1 MKYIPI
7 QGLDNITITEA
18 IESHHWDY
26 PMEII
31 SSDINFINTKEL
43 VMIKNPK
50 INSIHANKVVRFK
63 FQNDLEEAMQRVHQ
77 FYDELSFSWWVPS
90 TNTPLLQRLNQSGFQ
105 TIDEYTGLALS
116 LPTFDIPSHNH
127 EFSYYEV
134 ETDEQVRKLVKMSS
148 KIWDYNP
155 SLEEELFKQ
164 RKDYIKASKGTSGY
178 IICYDGEKAV
188 GYANFRYSC
197 DGTTLYL
204 HGSGVLPEYRHKG
217 IYSNLVYKRLQIAKE
232 GGVMLATCQ
241 ARKGHSDPILR
252 KIGFRAYE
260 TYCHMAKNLTT

>member
-134 ETDEQVRKLVKMSS
+134 ETDE
-148 KIWDYNP
+148 
-155 SLEEELFKQ
+155 
-164 RKDYIKASKGTSGY
+164 
-178 IICYDGEKAV
+178 
-188 GYANFRYSC
+188 
-197 DGTTLYL
+197 
-204 HGSGVLPEYRHKG
+204 
-217 IYSNLVYKRLQIAKE
+217 
-232 GGVMLATCQ
+232 
-241 ARKGHSDPILR
+241 
-252 KIGFRAYE
+252 
-260 TYCHMAKNLTT
+260 